1 MLAWVRTGTDADEPD
16 LFEVMR
22 MQDPDWLA
30 SRLAEL
36 AAADPALAE
45 RLLAE
50 AEDGEAL
57 EDMADLHAELD
68 EVLDELEDEACSLAF
83 YDEWYPD
90 GEALDELLDE
100 AAEFVPNA
108 PDAVREL
115 ADHVIT
121 RTERLLNYEN
131 CYGEGITEALEKAQD
146 VHLAACEAGT
156 PDPDAL
162 AERLAT
168 GALESG
174 WGVFR
179 DGPALARLLPRPVRM
194 SRLVTPDTLL
204 RWHRRLI
211 RPARRGRSRCS
222 ACRGAGLGRRRGSH
236 RNCAGTA
243 VCRRWRRASAAV
255 RKTPGFASRPRAA
268 PTATRPARAAAWL
281 TSRRVM
287 RPRAVPAFPGP
298 GTLSPRGGG
307 RAYRAGRRSGSRLR
321 PPGSKSCRGNSR
333 S

>member
-1 MLAWVRTGTDADEPD
+1 MAIIEVSEDGVRRAAGDQVFGQAREWADKVSGLLAGGPVICATVDGVPVSVRILPDGIAGECECPVHGPCAHAVAAMLAWLRTGTDADEPD
-16 LFEVMR
+16 LPEVLR

-30 SRLAEL
+30 TRLAEL

-57 EDMADLHAELD
+57 EEVAGLRAELD
-68 EVLDELEDEACSLAF
+68 EVLDELEDEASSLGL

-90 GEALDELLDE
+90 GEALDELLNE
-100 AAEFVPNA
+100 AAEFVPDA
-108 PDAVREL
+108 PDAVQEL

-131 CYGEGITEALEKAQD
+131 CYGEGIAEALEKAQD
-146 VHLAACEAGT
+146 VHLAACEARS

-179 DGPALARLLPRPVRM
+179 DGPAKYARMLGAAGLARYRELLENA
-194 SRLVTPDTLL
+194 
-204 RWHRRLI
+204 
-211 RPARRGRSRCS
+211 PARQHGQDALWTSLHRGRQ
-222 ACRGAGLGRRRGSH
+222 AH
-236 RNCAGTA
+236 
-243 VCRRWRRASAAV
+243 
-255 RKTPGFASRPRAA
+255 PG
-268 PTATRPARAAAWL
+268 
-281 TSRRVM
+281 
-287 RPRAVPAFPGP
+287 
-298 GTLSPRGGG
+298 
-307 RAYRAGRRSGSRLR
+307 LR
-321 PPGSKSCRGNSR
+321 PGSGC
-333 S
+333 

>member
-1 MLAWVRTGTDADEPD
+1 MSTPPWRSAIVCARAFTDVSSRTSEQFQARRRRRGVRAGQGAGGQSERAAGRRSGDLRDGGRRPGRRANSPYGLAGECECPADGLCAHAVAAVLAWVRTGTDADEPD
-16 LFEVMR
+16 LFEVLR

-30 SRLAEL
+30 TRLVEL

-57 EDMADLHAELD
+57 EDMAGLRAELD
-68 EVLDELEDEACSLAF
+68 ELLDELEDEASSLGL

-100 AAEFVPNA
+100 AAKFVPDA

-156 PDPDAL
+156 PDPEAL

-179 DGPALARLLPRPVRM
+179 DGPAKYARMLGAAGLARYRELLANA
-194 SRLVTPDTLL
+194 
-204 RWHRRLI
+204 
-211 RPARRGRSRCS
+211 PARQHGQDALWTS
-222 ACRGAGLGRRRGSH
+222 LH
-236 RNCAGTA
+236 RAEKA
-243 VCRRWRRASAAV
+243 HAAD
-255 RKTPGFASRPRAA
+255 
-268 PTATRPARAAAWL
+268 
-281 TSRRVM
+281 
-287 RPRAVPAFPGP
+287 
-298 GTLSPRGGG
+298 
-307 RAYRAGRRSGSRLR
+307 
-321 PPGSKSCRGNSR
+321 
-333 S
+333 